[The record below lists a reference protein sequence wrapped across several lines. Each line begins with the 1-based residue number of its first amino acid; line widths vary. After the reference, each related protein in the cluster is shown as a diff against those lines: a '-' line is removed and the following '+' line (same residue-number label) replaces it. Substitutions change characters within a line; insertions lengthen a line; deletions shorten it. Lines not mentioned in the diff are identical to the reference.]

1 MFFIMENNNGQ
12 HLYNVSFIYRD
23 KSYNCYF
30 YSTAEITPET
40 DRMIAWSFADDAIK
54 ETMKAISNKTVGV
67 YPHRIILNGEFG
79 TLVIKD

>member
-1 MFFIMENNNGQ
+1 MFFIMKNNNGQ

-30 YSTAEITPET
+30 YSTAEITPNT
-40 DRMIAWSFADDAIK
+40 DTNIAWALADDAIK
-54 ETMKAISNKTVGV
+54 EIMKTIPNRSAGV
-67 YPHRIILNGEFG
+67 YPRRIILNGEFG